1 VAVRME
7 VLLMCKFCI
16 NVQVSF
22 NPLTSFALLNN
33 LVLFRYL
40 KVIKWFPGLVKV
52 RD

>member
-7 VLLMCKFCI
+7 ILLMCKFCI

-22 NPLTSFALLNN
+22 NSLTSFALLNN

-40 KVIKWFPGLVKV
+40 KVMKRFPGLVKV